1 MSRVYDPAS
10 SPLEGRALI
19 ESSAGTGK
27 TYAIAE
33 RYVRLL
39 LERKLRVEQMLV
51 VTYTRAA
58 VAELTDRIRGK
69 IKEKLSECRNAPG
82 DAPEGKA
89 GRDRDSDQ
97 RLLVDALRTFDLAS
111 IQTIHGFCQR
121 ALQDNA
127 FESASLFDTEVV
139 PDAGEIVRRAV
150 NDFFLDLAFRKEPG
164 GDPLLRRRV
173 FDRIGKPKDALSLVR
188 KCRGNPFLKVEPEET
203 GGASFGVDPAEY
215 AAARERFFESF
226 SNARDAVAAPDEK
239 GKIVALLL
247 DGSLSGTTHNP
258 KHLPRH
264 ADDLFTWI
272 MGGPSLPAPE
282 KLHLFCHDQ
291 FKVTKAAEKK
301 GLRAPA
307 HPAFGRLKE
316 LRLAKEELELILDRV
331 TSAWVVRLRTEM
343 IRKVGAAIRG
353 LKSRKNVRSYDD
365 LLLDL
370 HEALFGPPGEGHRK
384 LTVHGER
391 LARVLKNR
399 YKAVLIDEFQDTDP
413 VQYEIFAGIFSDVA
427 EDALLLVGDPK
438 QSIYRF
444 RNADVFAYRQARE
457 EVPKDRRFRLDRN
470 YRAVPSLV
478 RAANAFFE
486 GARDPFVFEWIPF
499 EPVQSNRKEEDGLG
513 GAEAAGPSSLVFWHV
528 EGKDTS
534 EKGKDISKDAVTG
547 QVLHATAG
555 EIVRLLNGG
564 SSGKVTLG
572 DKGKPLLPKDVAVLV
587 RTNREARQVRD
598 SLVERG
604 VPCVLYCSESV
615 FATSEAETFRT
626 FLAGVANPA
635 DDPKVRAAL
644 ATDLFG
650 LSGDDLDDLAGKE
663 DAWAERIGDFIRYRE
678 TWEEKGIA
686 AMCRGV
692 FSSGRVR
699 SRLLSSPGGERSL
712 TNLLHLAELLQE
724 FEAGGGGVE
733 RTVSWLDARK
743 AEAKEEGATAADEH
757 QLRLETDASAVKVVT
772 VHKCKGLQY
781 PVVFLPFA
789 WKATGKTQRGKIEE
803 KEGIFYHEEDAPPRA
818 VRRIGDIPGE
828 KRELAEREE
837 LAESARLFYVA
848 LTRAVARCYVAW
860 GGVKDAERTG
870 AAWVLHGKRIGGSP
884 VSEFPERFRAAGDD
898 AIRADLDALAESA
911 RELPG
916 GESAIRVERLPENG
930 KNHYKPATPQEAAG
944 ISVRTFPLGRKID
957 LRFGETS
964 FTALSRGATD
974 PGATVD
980 PDAPDRDPAR
990 PGAGAFVAAPD
1001 ARSIHAFPAGVKA
1014 GIFFHELLE
1023 TIDFGATEEAILAA
1037 TRRLLPLHGLDVGWA
1052 GIVAKQVSSILS
1064 LPLKGHGDP
1073 FTLSSVSRDDRLS
1086 EVRFAFHVRKFEG
1099 RGGAPESFDGIFFS
1113 REEGILKGAIDLVCR
1128 VGERFYLLDWKSNRL
1143 GPDAGHYSME
1153 RLGEEMSSERYLL
1166 QADIY
1171 AVALHLY
1178 LKKRLP
1184 GYAFDRHFGGTF
1196 YLFFRGIDPA
1206 RGTGSGVWFDSP
1218 DEGRVERISK
1228 ALGGAGWAQ

>member
-1 MSRVYDPAS
+1 MSLVYDPAS

-51 VTYTRAA
+51 VTFTHAA
-58 VAELTDRIRGK
+58 VAELTDRIRKK
-69 IKEKLSECRNAPG
+69 IKGKLSEFHSAPCNAPE
-82 DAPEGKA
+82 DKA
-89 GRDRDSDQ
+89 GLDRESDR
-97 RLLVDALRTFDLAS
+97 RLLEDALRTFDLAS
-111 IQTIHGFCQR
+111 IQTIHGFCGR

-139 PDAGEIVRRAV
+139 PDTREIVRRAV
-150 NDFFLDLAFRKEPG
+150 NDFFLGLAFREEPG
-164 GDPLLRRRV
+164 WDPLLRRRV
-173 FDRIGKPKDALSLVR
+173 FDQIGKPEDALSLVD
-188 KCRGNPFLKVEPEET
+188 KCLGNPFLNIEPEET
-203 GGASFGVDPAEY
+203 GESPVETDPTDY
-215 AAARERFFESF
+215 AAPRKEFFEAF
-226 SNARDAVAAPDEK
+226 SNARDAVTAPGGKD
-239 GKIVALLL
+239 KIVTLLL

-282 KLHLFCHDQ
+282 KLQLFCHDR
-291 FKVTKAAEKK
+291 FKVTKAAGKK
-301 GLRAPA
+301 GLQAPA
-307 HPAFGRLKE
+307 HPAFERFTE
-316 LRLAKEELELILDRV
+316 LRVAGERLEPILERLA
-331 TSAWVVRLRTEM
+331 SAWVVRLRTEM
-343 IRKVGAAIRG
+343 LRKVRAAIRG
-353 LKSRKNVRSYDD
+353 LKGRKNVRSYDD

-370 HEALFGPPGEGHRK
+370 HAALFGPPGERRRR
-384 LTVHGER
+384 LTAHGER
-391 LARVLKNR
+391 LARALKTR

-413 VQYEIFAGIFSDVA
+413 VQYEIFAGIFSDVE

-457 EVPKDRRFRLDRN
+457 AVPEERRFRLGRN

-478 RAANAFFE
+478 RAVNAVFE
-486 GARDPFVFEWIPF
+486 GARDPFVFDWIPF
-499 EPVQSNRKEEDGLG
+499 EKVESNRKEKDGLG
-513 GAEAAGPSSLVFWHV
+513 GAEADGPSSLVFWHV
-528 EGKDTS
+528 EGKDRS
-534 EKGKDISKDAVTG
+534 GKGKEITKGPVED
-547 QVLHATAG
+547 QVLEATAG

-572 DKGKPLLPKDVAVLV
+572 DKGDPLLPKDVAVLV
-587 RTNREARQVRD
+587 RTNQEARQVRD

-615 FATSEAETFRT
+615 FATLEAETFRT

-635 DDPKVRAAL
+635 DERKVRAAL

-650 LSGDDLDDLAGKE
+650 LSGVDLDDLLGKE
-663 DAWAERIGDFIRYRE
+663 EVWAERIRDFVRFRE

-692 FSSGRVR
+692 FSSGGVR
-699 SRLLSSPGGERSL
+699 SRMLSSPGGERAL

-733 RTVSWLDARK
+733 RTVGWLDARK
-743 AEAKEEGATAADEH
+743 AEAKEEGTVAADEH

-789 WKATGKTQRGKIEE
+789 WKATRKDWRERIEK
-803 KEGIFYHEEDAPPRA
+803 KEGIFYHEDGVPPRA
-818 VRRIGDIPGE
+818 VRRIGDIPDE
-828 KRELAEREE
+828 KRELADREE

-848 LTRAVARCYVAW
+848 LTRAVARCYVVW

-870 AAWVLHGKRIGGSP
+870 AAWVLHGKRIAGSSA
-884 VSEFPERFRAAGDD
+884 SEFPGRFRAAGDE
-898 AIRADLDALAESA
+898 AILADLKALAESTKEGTA
-911 RELPG
+911 AEP
-916 GESAIRVERLPENG
+916 AIRVEPLPSIP
-930 KNHYKPATPQEAAG
+930 KDRYVPAASPDAVGLT
-944 ISVRTFPLGRKID
+944 VRMFPPGRRIA

-964 FTALSRGATD
+964 FTALSKRATD
-974 PGATVD
+974 PWAVVD
-980 PDAPDRDPAR
+980 PEAPDRDPDR
-990 PGAGAFVAAPD
+990 PGGGAFVVAPD
-1001 ARSIHAFPAGVKA
+1001 PRSIHAFPAGAKA

-1023 TIDFGATEEAILAA
+1023 EVDFAATEGAIFAA
-1037 TRRLLPLHGLDVGWA
+1037 TRKLLPLHGLDVGWA
-1052 GIVAKQVSSILS
+1052 GIVANQVSSIFS
-1064 LPLKGHGDP
+1064 LPLKGEGER
-1073 FTLSSVSRDDRLS
+1073 FTLSSVSRTDRLS
-1086 EVRFAFHVRKFEG
+1086 EVRFAFPVRKFDD
-1099 RGGAPESFDGIFFS
+1099 RGAAPESFEGISFS

-1128 VGERFYLLDWKSNRL
+1128 AGERFYLLDWKSNRL
-1143 GPDAGHYSME
+1143 GPDADHYSME
-1153 RLGEEMSSERYLL
+1153 RLGEEMSSRRYRL

-1178 LKKRLP
+1178 LKRRLP
-1184 GYAFDRHFGGTF
+1184 GYAFERHFGGTF
-1196 YLFFRGIDPA
+1196 YLFFRGIDSA
-1206 RGTGSGVWFDSP
+1206 QGTGSGVWFDRSN
-1218 DEGRVERISK
+1218 EGRVERISK
-1228 ALGGAGWAQ
+1228 ALGGAGWAE